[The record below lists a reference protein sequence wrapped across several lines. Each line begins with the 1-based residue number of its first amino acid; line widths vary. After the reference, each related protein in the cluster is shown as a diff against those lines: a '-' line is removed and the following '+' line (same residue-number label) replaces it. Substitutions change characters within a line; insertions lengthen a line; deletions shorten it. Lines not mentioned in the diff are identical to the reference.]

1 MAQKAEIGRKNGAS
15 RTLCSKSAMK
25 LELGERK
32 IELFEDAKILP
43 SSGRFKASKKL
54 KLWKYRSQV
63 ELHA

>member
-1 MAQKAEIGRKNGAS
+1 MVQESETARKNRAS
-15 RTLCSKSAMK
+15 RTTCSKSAMK

-32 IELFEDAKILP
+32 IELFEGGKILP

-54 KLWKYRSQV
+54 ELWKYRSQV